1 VVPLEPSRERTRET
15 SLVQSR
21 ERTWEPIRGH
31 TSEHW
36 SAPASASW
44 HSLPEP
50 LERGRASPH
59 RQQLPETW
67 CWDEQRWPSG
77 STTTSTQN
85 QAKQQTSSEDAQYPA
100 TLVKLWYAM
109 PGLQIGKEEGAE
121 SEMICGG
128 ESERCCSYTLPT
140 VRKQVHSDVE
150 SAYVEF

>member
-1 VVPLEPSRERTRET
+1 LEPSRERTRET
-15 SLVQSR
+15 TLVPSR
-21 ERTWEPIRGH
+21 EPIRGH
-31 TSEHW
+31 TPEHW
-36 SAPASASW
+36 SAPAWASW

-50 LERGRASPH
+50 LERETASPH

-85 QAKQQTSSEDAQYPA
+85 QAKQQTSPEKCSVSTNTGEPLVCDA
-100 TLVKLWYAM
+100 WIDE
-109 PGLQIGKEEGAE
+109 IGKEEGAE

-128 ESERCCSYTLPT
+128 GSERCCSYTLPN